1 MTVFIDTGML
11 VTARNAE
18 DKRHERSKSLM
29 KSALKGEYG
38 TVYTSDYIIDEA
50 VTLALVRTDKPE
62 LAIDVGEFAV
72 ESPRIRILQITKA
85 DFHGTWEKFR
95 SLSGEKLSFTDC
107 ATLWLMEENRIKE
120 VMSFDSGFDG
130 FVNRIF

>member
-1 MTVFIDTGML
+1 MAVFVDTGVL
-11 VTARNAE
+11 VAARNAE
-18 DKRHERSKSLM
+18 DKRHERSESLM
-29 KSALKGEYG
+29 RSALKREYG

-50 VTLALVRTDKPE
+50 ATLALVRTGKPK

-72 ESPRIRILQITKA
+72 ESPRIRILQIKKA
-85 DFHGTWEKFR
+85 DFHATWEKFK
-95 SLSGEKLSFTDC
+95 SLSEEELSFTDC

-120 VMSFDSGFDG
+120 LMSFDSGFDG